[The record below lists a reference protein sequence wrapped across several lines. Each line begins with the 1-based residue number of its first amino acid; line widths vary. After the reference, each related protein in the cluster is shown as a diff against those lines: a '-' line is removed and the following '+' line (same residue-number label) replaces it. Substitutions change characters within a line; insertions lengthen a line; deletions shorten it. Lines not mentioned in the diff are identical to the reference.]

1 MNKRVFTV
9 LAALCFSTSV
19 ANAVTVR
26 GTPSCG
32 SWVENRSTP
41 TNWLA
46 VVNVAWLNGFLSGL
60 ASASNKDFLNGT
72 DLDSVEVWVDNYC
85 RSNPLNDLDD
95 AGHALGGELVKRM
108 SH

>member
-1 MNKRVFTV
+1 MNKHVFAV
-9 LAALCFSTSV
+9 LAALCFAAST

-41 TNWLA
+41 NNWVA
-46 VVNVAWLNGFLSGL
+46 VANIAWLNGFLSGL
-60 ASASNKDFLNGT
+60 AAASNKDFLNGT
-72 DLDSVEVWVDNYC
+72 DLDSALVWVDNYC

-95 AGHALGGELVKRM
+95 AGKALGTELVKRM